1 MYFLELLAFFLFAIV
16 FFFFF
21 LLCVA
26 TVCIA
31 YVTLYN
37 HLIVVCRSEMQF
49 AELLT
54 TAFPQILAHL
64 GVHTYLIF

>member
-1 MYFLELLAFFLFAIV
+1 MHS
-16 FFFFF
+16 
-21 LLCVA
+21 
-26 TVCIA
+26 VC
-31 YVTLYN
+31 TLYN